1 MQYRNNAEV
10 PFSAY
15 ITNLGKYTEGRT
27 EGEWVDFPTT
37 KEKLQET
44 MKRIGIGDKRAD
56 GTVYEEIFITDYD
69 YNLPELVQLNL
80 GEYENINQLNY
91 LAKKIDEIDD
101 NMQSQFQAAAD
112 IYGTSIDQ
120 LINLTDNLDKFT
132 LYENVK
138 NDEDFGM
145 KLINDD
151 ERKVPEWLQ
160 DYIDYEAYGRDEAIN
175 RGGLYSE
182 YGYIEQTSD
191 IEEYYKGVADIPVED
206 FVLLP
211 DDKKMAENIPEIL
224 VDELKN
230 ADINRRVNTLEL
242 TDNQGENLTFVLTL
256 HDGSKCELV
265 VNELQIEMLARAI
278 IHAINNAEMRELA
291 LRITSLL
298 DFLPLYDVDCQE
310 NGNLEYDTYSQPE
323 WKHNLFDHYLAVL
336 YRFKDESGKEQFSGA
351 VVKTREAT
359 PGKEIEAI
367 TRRMLDFS
375 PRLKKLAG
383 VPCQVY
389 VRTVAANNAQ
399 PLTQDQCL
407 RALHHLRVQSTS
419 KTAPQAK

>member
-1 MQYRNNAEV
+1 MAISIKGVNTGVIRKSNNFIALALKIKEPRN
-10 PFSAY
+10 
-15 ITNLGKYTEGRT
+15 
-27 EGEWVDFPTT
+27 
-37 KEKLQET
+37 KESLFFMSVMELRDLLIALESRLHQKHKL
-44 MKRIGIGDKRAD
+44 D
-56 GTVYEEIFITDYD
+56 
-69 YNLPELVQLNL
+69 
-80 GEYENINQLNY
+80 
-91 LAKKIDEIDD
+91 
-101 NMQSQFQAAAD
+101 AAAHLQ
-112 IYGTSIDQ
+112 YEQ
-120 LINLTDNLDKFT
+120 ARDK
-132 LYENVK
+132 V
-138 NDEDFGM
+138 
-145 KLINDD
+145 I
-151 ERKVPEWLQ
+151 
-160 DYIDYEAYGRDEAIN
+160 
-175 RGGLYSE
+175 
-182 YGYIEQTSD
+182 
-191 IEEYYKGVADIPVED
+191 
-206 FVLLP
+206 
-211 DDKKMAENIPEIL
+211 KKMAENIPEIL

-298 DFLPLYDVDCQE
+298 DFLPLYDVDCQD
-310 NGNLEYDTYSQPE
+310 NGNLEYDT
-323 WKHNLFDHYLAVL
+323 YLAVL

>member
-1 MQYRNNAEV
+1 MAISIKGVNTGVIRKSNNFIALALKIKEPRN
-10 PFSAY
+10 
-15 ITNLGKYTEGRT
+15 
-27 EGEWVDFPTT
+27 
-37 KEKLQET
+37 KESLFFMSVMELRDLLIALESRLHQKHKL
-44 MKRIGIGDKRAD
+44 D
-56 GTVYEEIFITDYD
+56 
-69 YNLPELVQLNL
+69 
-80 GEYENINQLNY
+80 
-91 LAKKIDEIDD
+91 
-101 NMQSQFQAAAD
+101 AAARLQ
-112 IYGTSIDQ
+112 YEQ
-120 LINLTDNLDKFT
+120 ARDK
-132 LYENVK
+132 V
-138 NDEDFGM
+138 
-145 KLINDD
+145 I
-151 ERKVPEWLQ
+151 
-160 DYIDYEAYGRDEAIN
+160 
-175 RGGLYSE
+175 
-182 YGYIEQTSD
+182 
-191 IEEYYKGVADIPVED
+191 
-206 FVLLP
+206 
-211 DDKKMAENIPEIL
+211 KKMAENIPEIL

-265 VNELQIEMLARAI
+265 VNELQIE
-278 IHAINNAEMRELA
+278 
-291 LRITSLL
+291 LL